1 MATFADRLKA
11 LRNMHHLTQDE
22 LSKITGVSRSA
33 IGMYESGKR
42 KPDYNQVEVFADFFN
57 VDFNYILGQSD
68 KTTVIL
74 PSTEGFK
81 DNPTPNPNVLKPSAD
96 IPVYKI
102 PVLGKVVAGTPINAI
117 ENITDYIR
125 VTNPA
130 AADGSYYALHV
141 TGASMEPE
149 MKEGDL
155 VIVHKQEYFDNGD
168 ICIVL
173 VNGNEATVKKVQK
186 SAQGITLIGFNAVVY
201 PPHFYNV
208 KEVEDLPVKIIGKVE
223 EVRRKY

>member
-1 MATFADRLKA
+1 MALGENIKRARKKA
-11 LRNMHHLTQDE
+11 QISQDE
-22 LSKITGVSRSA
+22 LAKRLGYKSRSTIA
-33 IGMYESGKR
+33 KIESGENDLTQKKVAAFAKALNVSIDFLMDGAGKR
-42 KPDYNQVEVFADFFN
+42 AE
-57 VDFNYILGQSD
+57 
-68 KTTVIL
+68 
-74 PSTEGFK
+74 
-81 DNPTPNPNVLKPSAD
+81 DN
-96 IPVYKI
+96 IRVYEI
-102 PVLGKVVAGTPINAI
+102 PVLGKVVAGTPIDAI

-186 SAQGITLIGFNAVVY
+186 NESGITLIGFNPVVY
-201 PPHFYNV
+201 PPHFYNAH
-208 KEVEDLPVKIIGKVE
+208 EVESLPVRVIGKVE

>member
-1 MATFADRLKA
+1 MSVGQNIRKA
-11 LRNMHHLTQDE
+11 REEKQMTQDE
-22 LSKITGVSRSA
+22 LAKRMGYKSRSTIA
-33 IGMYESGKR
+33 RIENGDNDVSQSKLKKFSEILDVSIRFLLDGSDS
-42 KPDYNQVEVFADFFN
+42 PVPADARERPATN
-57 VDFNYILGQSD
+57 
-68 KTTVIL
+68 
-74 PSTEGFK
+74 
-81 DNPTPNPNVLKPSAD
+81 

-130 AADGSYYALHV
+130 AADGSYYALYV
-141 TGASMEPE
+141 VGASMEPE

-186 SAQGITLIGFNAVVY
+186 NDKGITLIGFNAVVY
-201 PPHFYNV
+201 PPHFYDA
-208 KEVEDLPVKIIGKVE
+208 KEVEELPVKVIGKVE

>member
-1 MATFADRLKA
+1 MALGENIKRARKKA
-11 LRNMHHLTQDE
+11 QISQDE
-22 LSKITGVSRSA
+22 LAKRLGYKSRSTIA
-33 IGMYESGKR
+33 KIESGENDLTQKKVAAFAKALNVSIDFLMDGAGKR
-42 KPDYNQVEVFADFFN
+42 AE
-57 VDFNYILGQSD
+57 
-68 KTTVIL
+68 
-74 PSTEGFK
+74 
-81 DNPTPNPNVLKPSAD
+81 DN
-96 IPVYKI
+96 IRVYEI
-102 PVLGKVVAGTPINAI
+102 PVLGKVVAGTPIDAI

-186 SAQGITLIGFNAVVY
+186 SDQGITLIGFNAVVY
-201 PPHFYNV
+201 PPHFYNA
-208 KEVEDLPVKIIGKVE
+208 KEVEELPVKVIGKVE

>member
-1 MATFADRLKA
+1 MALGENIKRARKKA
-11 LRNMHHLTQDE
+11 QISQDE
-22 LSKITGVSRSA
+22 LAKRLGYKSRSTIA
-33 IGMYESGKR
+33 KIESGENDLTQKKVAAFAKALNVSIDFLMDGAGKR
-42 KPDYNQVEVFADFFN
+42 AE
-57 VDFNYILGQSD
+57 
-68 KTTVIL
+68 
-74 PSTEGFK
+74 
-81 DNPTPNPNVLKPSAD
+81 DN
-96 IPVYKI
+96 IRVYEI
-102 PVLGKVVAGTPINAI
+102 PVLGKVVAGTPIDAI

-186 SAQGITLIGFNAVVY
+186 SDQGITLIGFNAVVY
-201 PPHFYNV
+201 PPHFYNA
-208 KEVEDLPVKIIGKVE
+208 KEVEGLPVKIIGKVE
-223 EVRRKY
+223 EIRRKY

>member
-81 DNPTPNPNVLKPSAD
+81 GNPTPNPNVLKPSAD

-201 PPHFYNV
+201 PPHFYNA

>member
-1 MATFADRLKA
+1 MNTFGDKLRQAMNSAEINAT
-11 LRNMHHLTQDE
+11 E
-22 LSKITGVSRSA
+22 LSEKTGISKSTISR
-33 IGMYESGKR
+33 YLSGGYIAKQR
-42 KPDYNQVEVFADFFN
+42 NLLKLSRALHVNPKFLFSDAVEELDAN
-57 VDFNYILGQSD
+57 
-68 KTTVIL
+68 
-74 PSTEGFK
+74 
-81 DNPTPNPNVLKPSAD
+81 LKVYR
-96 IPVYKI
+96 IPIV
-102 PVLGKVVAGTPINAI
+102 GKVVAGTPIDAI

-155 VIVHKQEYFDNGD
+155 VIVHKQDYFDSGD

-173 VNGNEATVKKVQK
+173 VNGNEATVKKVIK
-186 SAQGITLIGFNAVVY
+186 SDQGITLIGFNATVY

-208 KEVEDLPVKIIGKVE
+208 RQVEELPVRVIGKVKQ
-223 EVRRKY
+223 VRRSY